1 MPNGVHNRSFGC
13 RDFHVRKGQLIR
25 CLLLTLLVSAPPIV
39 LADYRLVVE
48 LQPQQQQ
55 VDLERAATEVFG
67 GSIEVEPLFPDVDPA
82 DDPYS
87 MGKIFTVHASAESN
101 DRTIWDVAYDLRDA
115 GDFLRVEP
123 DNEDV
128 LVTPTERAVFCQ
140 EGNDDEATANPAWS
154 LLAVNADKAWEL
166 TPPPGGKRFGE
177 GVRICHIDTGW
188 SEHEELDRVDRD
200 SDYDILDGD
209 DNAQDPLDY
218 DGHRGHGTATGSVI
232 ASSGGLDASGNVL
245 PPGKITGLAPKATL
259 VPMRSV
265 KSVINFLDSDVAK
278 AVRRSVDAQCDV
290 ISMSL
295 GGGAFFGLERALRD
309 AVRREVIP
317 VAAAGNCV
325 RFVVAP
331 AIYDATIAA
340 AATNIRGTPW
350 KSSSRGRSV
359 DISAPGERVHVAR
372 LDSPD
377 NDPTY
382 TERGDGTSFA
392 TAYTAAAAALWIAYH
407 GEQAIRDAYG
417 EGTRKDL
424 FLDMLQRTAHKPD
437 GWDSD
442 NYGSGILDVAA
453 LLQSPLP
460 SPETAARRARAPET
474 NLLLLSRV
482 TDREPDELAAQLRA
496 LFGSDDIDAV
506 MDRYGAE
513 LLHIAVSESE
523 KLEAILKTPGD
534 GAAARRS
541 AVSRMEPMASNSLLR
556 AMLPPPAPTAGQAGA
571 GAQQQAT
578 NRRVLLEIDSMQGTR
593 PILTEQTIGGESVSL
608 AGIYR
613 AAGVEMRIVEDQT
626 DITRVDSLRLSDLHA
641 LLNTHRSLIPEDGEE
656 HIYMLVVTEDD
667 DSPDTLGIMFD
678 FGANDEN
685 DAPRES
691 FAVFESAH
699 EQMPGGVTREMLLT
713 SAHELAHVFNLHHT
727 DWDGASFTRSATVE
741 SYSLTDTVLW
751 RLSESSAQHLAAHP
765 ERLVAPGA
773 GNLPFGLIGQSHAD
787 RHKTSPRENY
797 SIVSDDTSM
806 LRRGASINASAAI
819 RTKLAPVNDVS
830 GKTPLRLLIKSVKD
844 SYVVG
849 EPVTL
854 TVAVVNAGDE
864 SRDVIPLLSPEY
876 GFLSVLVRGP
886 GQEEF
891 RPFTPPVLREAR
903 MAGLS
908 RTLPPK
914 DVMIDDAKVFFGS
927 NGWTFEMPGNYEI
940 QATFPADAEFSSDVI
955 RSETLRISVK
965 APGAG
970 SASGAGRMMFSKGGI
985 GLGTEQGIYLYMG
998 GGDHLEYGA
1007 SRLRD
1012 LVEEYP
1018 DAVQADAARL
1028 ALANEALRPTV
1039 DGGAVPEPRLDEAQ
1053 IYLRGLDDLD
1063 NVPGVSLKRVQH
1075 KLIEALETEGRE
1087 TEAKSL
1093 RDDFGENEHI
1103 SRDLDFLDSE
1113 ALERS
1118 FD

>member
-1 MPNGVHNRSFGC
+1 MNNC
-13 RDFHVRKGQLIR
+13 QLIR
-25 CLLLTLLVSAPPIV
+25 GLVTTLLLSAPSLI

-55 VDLERAATEVFG
+55 VDLERVATEVFG
-67 GSIEVEPLFPDVDPA
+67 GSVEVERLFPDVDPA
-82 DDPYS
+82 DDPFFMS
-87 MGKIFTVHASAESN
+87 KIFTVHASTESN
-101 DRTIWDVAYDLRDA
+101 DRTDWDAAYDLRDA
-115 GDFLRVEP
+115 GNFLRVEP

-128 LVTPTERAVFCQ
+128 LVAPTERAVLCR

-209 DNAQDPLDY
+209 DDAQDPLNY

-232 ASSGGLDASGNVL
+232 ASSGGLDANGNVL

-309 AVRREVIP
+309 AVRRDVIP

-340 AATNIRGTPW
+340 AATNIDGKPW

-372 LDSPD
+372 IDSPD

-424 FLDMLQRTAHKPD
+424 FLDILKRTAQKPD

-442 NYGSGILDVAA
+442 KYGSGILDVAA

-460 SPETAARRARAPET
+460 SPDAAARRASLPET
-474 NLLLLSRV
+474 NLLLLSRL
-482 TDREPDELAAQLRA
+482 TERDPDELAMQLRT
-496 LFGSDDIDAV
+496 LFGSDDIDAL

-523 KLEAILKTPGD
+523 KLEAILKIPGD
-534 GAAARRS
+534 GGAARRS
-541 AVSRMEPMASNSLLR
+541 AVSRMELVASDSLLR
-556 AMLPPPAPTAGQAGA
+556 SMLLPSAPAVVQAGA
-571 GAQQQAT
+571 GAQRQAT
-578 NRRVLLEIDSMQGTR
+578 SRRVLLEIDRMQGTR
-593 PILTEQTIGGESVSL
+593 PVLTEQVIEGENVSL

-613 AAGVEMRIVEDQT
+613 AAGVELRIVEDQT
-626 DITRVDSLRLSDLHA
+626 DIVRVDSLRLSDLHA
-641 LLNTHRSLIPEDGEE
+641 LLNMHRSLIPEDGEQ
-656 HIYMLVVTEDD
+656 HVYMLVVSEDD

-685 DAPRES
+685 DVPRES
-691 FAVFESAH
+691 FAIFESAH

-727 DWDGASFTRSATVE
+727 DWDGASFTRNATVE
-741 SYSLTDTVLW
+741 SYSLTDTVVW
-751 RLSESSAQHLAAHP
+751 RLSESSTQHLAAHP

-773 GNLPFGLIGQSHAD
+773 GNLPFGLIAQSHAD

-797 SIVSDDTSM
+797 SIVTEDMSM
-806 LRRGASINASAAI
+806 LSRGASINASAAI
-819 RTKLAPVNDVS
+819 RTELAPVNDVS
-830 GKTPLRLLIKSVKD
+830 SETPLQLRIKSIKD

-854 TVAVVNAGDE
+854 TVAVINSGDE
-864 SRDVIPLLSPEY
+864 ARDVMPLLSPEY

-886 GQEEF
+886 GEDEF
-891 RPFTPPVLREAR
+891 RPFSPPVLREAR

-908 RTLPPK
+908 RTLPPN
-914 DVMIDDAKVFFGS
+914 DIMIDDAKVFFGS
-927 NGWTFEMPGNYEI
+927 RGWTFETPGNYEI
-940 QATFPADAEFSSDVI
+940 QATFPADTEFSNDVI
-955 RSETLRISVK
+955 RSETLRISIE
-965 APGAG
+965 APVAG
-970 SASGAGRMMFSKGGI
+970 SAGGASRMMFSKGGV

-998 GGDHLEYGA
+998 GGDHLEFGA

-1012 LVEEYP
+1012 MVEEYP

-1028 ALANEALRPTV
+1028 ALANEALRPTI
-1039 DGGAVPEPRLDEAQ
+1039 DGTTEPEPRLDEAQ
-1053 IYLRGLDDLD
+1053 TYLRGLDDLD

-1087 TEAKSL
+1087 TEARSL
-1093 RDDFGENEHI
+1093 RDGFGGDEQI
-1103 SRDLDFLDSE
+1103 SRDLDFLDRE